1 MDWNL
6 YWTIILQVG
15 VACIVLFWPLS
26 VVTHFITTAITSGYY
41 DAKKSAK
48 AKKNSQQV
56 SAL

>member
-26 VVTHFITTAITSGYY
+26 VLTHFITTAITSGYF
-41 DAKKSAK
+41 DAKHSAK
-48 AKKNSQQV
+48 AKKVGQAV
-56 SAL
+56 KE